1 MSARV
6 LICCGSGGVGK
17 TTTSAALA
25 LRLALDGHRVAVLTI
40 DPARRLADS
49 LGIGPLGNDPQRVPI
64 EQLDPACTGHL
75 DAMMLDTK
83 ATFDTV
89 VSRFAP
95 TDASRRRIL
104 ENRYYRFASTRLAG
118 SHEYM
123 AMERL
128 YELYEQGGYDALVL
142 DTPPTRHAIEF
153 LRAPDRMSNL
163 MDEGVMHWLSLPRD
177 SVGFHAL
184 EKGSDL
190 VAGILSRMVGGKTI
204 GEIAEFF
211 YAFRD
216 LYTGFRERSQQ
227 VKRLLSGSNSAFLLV
242 TTPAPA
248 ARREAGL
255 FLDVLRE
262 ARMPFGGFIVN
273 RVTPSPSSAAPLP
286 PSALPPRPAGISPAL
301 WAEITAGVCQARPHQ
316 AQLAAAER
324 SALAELSREAGD
336 APVWPIPEMAI
347 DVHALPNLAA
357 LALELRTTVNAL
369 MPRSG
374 TD

>member
-1 MSARV
+1 MSARI

-25 LRLALDGHRVAVLTI
+25 LQLALDGRRVAVLTI

-49 LGIGPLGNDPQRVPI
+49 LGVGPLGNDAQRVPI
-64 EQLDPACTGHL
+64 ELIDPACTGRL
-75 DAMMLDTK
+75 DAMMLDMK
-83 ATFDTV
+83 ATFDAV
-89 VSRFAP
+89 ISRFAP
-95 TDASRRRIL
+95 NDATRRRIL

-128 YELYEQGGYDALVL
+128 FELHEQGQYDALVL
-142 DTPPTRHAIEF
+142 DTPPTHHAIEF

-190 VAGILSRMVGGKTI
+190 VASILSRLIGGKTI

-211 YAFRD
+211 YAFRE
-216 LYTGFRERSQQ
+216 LYTGFRERSTQ
-227 VKRLLSGSNSAFLLV
+227 VKALLGGPRCSFLLV

-248 ARREAGL
+248 ARREAQA

-262 ARMPFGGFIVN
+262 AQMPFGGFVVN
-273 RVTPSPSSAAPLP
+273 RVPPTPASPEAVPS
-286 PSALPPRPAGISPAL
+286 SALPPRPP
-301 WAEITAGVCQARPHQ
+301 EIPEAVWSAITTGVCMAPPHQ
-316 AQLAAAER
+316 ARLAAAER
-324 SALAELSREAGD
+324 AALLDLAKEAGD
-336 APVWPIPEMAI
+336 APVWPIFEMAM

-357 LALELRTTVNAL
+357 LAKQLRPTLDAL
-369 MPRSG
+369 MAR
-374 TD
+374 